1 MASYEIIINQHEELG
16 RIVTA
21 DSAKIALVHALAE
34 ATQWVGRRDRPEDAC
49 TITISVV
56 NVGR

>member
-1 MASYEIIINQHEELG
+1 MASYEIIINQHEEQG

-21 DSAKIALVHALAE
+21 DSAKIALAE
-34 ATQWVGRRDRPEDAC
+34 AIQWVVRSDWPEDAC

-56 NVGR
+56 NVRR

>member
-1 MASYEIIINQHEELG
+1 MASYEIIINQHEEQG

-21 DSAKIALVHALAE
+21 DSAKSALVHALAE
-34 ATQWVGRRDRPEDAC
+34 AIQWVVRSDWPEDAC